1 MIEIRGIKV
10 RVEKGQQE
18 LEHQIMRKLRCKELP
33 SYTRLKRSIDA
44 RKKPELYIV
53 YTVDV
58 NIKNEEK
65 ILKRCRDKD
74 VFSVCKNPIIKL
86 VF

>member
-33 SYTRLKRSIDA
+33 SYTILKRSIDA
-44 RKKPELYIV
+44 RKKQDISRKKKSV
-53 YTVDV
+53 YAGNTQ
-58 NIKNEEK
+58 NSYGYWSTNNK
-65 ILKRCRDKD
+65 
-74 VFSVCKNPIIKL
+74 
-86 VF
+86 